1 MRIKEIKKRMNNDF
15 WAVYECEHC
24 GYITDEIA
32 GYDDVNFHKN
42 VIPNM
47 ECKKCGLKS
56 GGDTG

>member
-1 MRIKEIKKRMNNDF
+1 MNNDF